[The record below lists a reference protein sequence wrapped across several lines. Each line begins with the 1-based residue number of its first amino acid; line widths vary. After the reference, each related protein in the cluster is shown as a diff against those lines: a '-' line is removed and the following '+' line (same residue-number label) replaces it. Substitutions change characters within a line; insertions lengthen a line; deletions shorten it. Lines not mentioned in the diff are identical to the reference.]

1 MEKQKL
7 IYGLIMIKL
16 PKSFLPKQPKYKNT
30 KVTSGSITFDSKL
43 EERRYYQL
51 RNDPNVVNIEVHP
64 VFDIFPATKK
74 KIDGKMVTFQK
85 ITYAP
90 DFKVTYKNGKI
101 ECEDVKGTI
110 TEVFNIKRKLFEAAY
125 PDLTI
130 KIIRLE
136 DIKRDHEKHM
146 LRIRDA

>member
-1 MEKQKL
+1 
-7 IYGLIMIKL
+7 MIKL
-16 PKSFLPKQPKYKNT
+16 PKSFFPKQPKYRNT

-51 RNDPNVVNIEVHP
+51 RNDPDVVNIEVHP
-64 VFDIFPATKK
+64 VFDIFPETKNQ
-74 KIDGKMVTFQK
+74 IDGKMVTFQK
-85 ITYAP
+85 ITYIA

-101 ECEDVKGTI
+101 EAEDVKGHM

-130 KIIRLE
+130 KIVRLD
-136 DIKRDHEKHM
+136 DIKREHDKYMERIKKH
-146 LRIRDA
+146 ATN